1 MSIASIILLI
11 VKQQLQLEDRLLTAL
26 DAETAK
32 FQSGCPPR
40 DVLLRTIEIKNNINS
55 GLNNI
60 QNAIKNISLTG
71 ITNEASARAIEVLIE
86 LTTSLPVPNQTTTLG
101 TTNTFAVKLI
111 DLKEELKERKG
122 FTVGLGQIITSL
134 EGVVSS
140 VQSKLAFLDEALLK
154 CTQEQGIP
162 FEVTNNIINDSTT
175 VSTQELYTNTASYK
189 GLTLEVVFDEEDFG
203 TLKKRFGKATDRKGV
218 IKAKTLPTFATDNNI
233 ILEELKFL
241 IDNQA

>member
-101 TTNTFAVKLI
+101 TTNTFAVK
-111 DLKEELKERKG
+111 EELKERKG

-189 GLTLEVVFDEEDFG
+189 GLTLEVVFDEEDFR

>member
-32 FQSGCPPR
+32 FQLGCPPR

-55 GLNNI
+55 GLSNL

-111 DLKEELKERKG
+111 DLKEELKERKS
-122 FTVGLGQIITSL
+122 FTVGLGQVITSL
-134 EGVVSS
+134 EGVVAS
-140 VQSKLAFLDEALLK
+140 VQSKLTTLDEALLK

-162 FEVTNNIINDSTT
+162 FEVTNNTINDSTLAAT
-175 VSTQELYTNTASYK
+175 K
-189 GLTLEVVFDEEDFG
+189 GLYDGTTGYKDFRLEVVFDEEDFA
-203 TLKKRFGKATDRKGV
+203 TLKKRYGKATDRRGV
-218 IKAKTLPTFATDNNI
+218 VKFRTESTFATDNQI
-233 ILEELKFL
+233 IIEELKFL
-241 IDNQA
+241 IDNQV